1 MNLLRLVGAIVVGVF
16 AFAHVYPTTIDAM
29 SMRDS
34 RGPTTVSFAEQKDQ
48 STYID
53 FVYPQ
58 VRGMANPMLQKQL
71 NDQIK
76 ARVYELTKRDV
87 FEGEKQRYYWTRYE
101 IPYDNSLVSI
111 RLNQSIN
118 VPHAAH
124 PANYISS
131 VTLDKKTGKE
141 LMFADLFKPNTP
153 YIEKVNQ
160 LARQEISKMGIN
172 LFKPFEGVSPN
183 QEFYLTKDALVIYVQ
198 EGEYTPHAYG
208 PLVVTLPYAELQ
220 DMLRISLP

>member
-1 MNLLRLVGAIVVGVF
+1 MNLLRLVGVMVISLF
-16 AFAHVYPTTIDAM
+16 AFAHVHGQVPTIDAM
-29 SMRDS
+29 SMPDP
-34 RGPTTVSFAEQKDQ
+34 RGPTTVSIVEQKDQ
-48 STYID
+48 STFID

-58 VRGMANPMLQKQL
+58 FRGMANPVLQKQL

-87 FEGEKQRYYWTRYE
+87 FEGEEQRYYWTRYE
-101 IPYDNSLVSI
+101 VPYDNSLVSI

-124 PANYISS
+124 PANYIASI
-131 VTLDKKTGKE
+131 TLDKKTGKE
-141 LMFADLFKPNTP
+141 LAFADLFKPNTP

-183 QEFYLTKDALVIYVQ
+183 QEFYLTKEALVIYVQ

-208 PLVVTLPYAELQ
+208 PLVVVLPYAGLK
-220 DMLRISLP
+220 DVLRI